1 MKDVLELTL
10 FSRRASGGGH
20 WAGAVRAL
28 GLHRGSSVAPCPVE
42 GGEGGGREGRGG
54 RGGGGGRRDERT
66 WREVNKRER
75 REGRKSQ

>member
-1 MKDVLELTL
+1 MKDVPELTL

-20 WAGAVRAL
+20 WAEAVRAL
-28 GLHRGSSVAPCPVE
+28 GLHRGSSVAPCPVR
-42 GGEGGGREGRGG
+42 GGE
-54 RGGGGGRRDERT
+54 GRRDERT